1 MGPRDQVMSS
11 VAGLPGFKL
20 IFRASVSPSVA
31 GAPSSVFLPGLE
43 RGWLGERR
51 YSLCWARGLGH
62 AQKAAEADGA
72 HRPGFLSVSRSLIRR
87 KPQKSRSQ
95 AFCESEPRACDSLGP
110 GDALCPFIL
119 QSGVFICI
127 SHLNAPGKRSFVRS
141 RSQLPK

>member
-72 HRPGFLSVSRSLIRR
+72 HRPGFLSVHAPHWE
-87 KPQKSRSQ
+87 KAPESRSQ

-127 SHLNAPGKRSFVRS
+127 SHLNAPGRRAFVRS
-141 RSQLPK
+141 RSQNNQ